1 MESVLKSF
9 SIGFL
14 LRSLFAGVFFLISYR
29 VTGDGVTAIATF
41 ESASLFAI
49 ALPVALIAGVTVY
62 SLHRSL
68 VYPFIEHFLNSKSA
82 VAAREPGCWPLISGP
97 TVDVLRRLWALG
109 AENGKIN
116 EAFGRH
122 ANTWADY
129 SHLQYASALS
139 VALGSFARTVTTPG
153 GYGLSW
159 ILIAGFVT
167 FFVGAVTSD
176 WRLHSVR
183 EQLRYGES

>member
-1 MESVLKSF
+1 MESVIKSF

-29 VTGDGVTAIATF
+29 VTGDGVTAITTF

-49 ALPVALIAGVTVY
+49 ALPVAVIAGVTVY

-68 VYPFIEHFLNSKSA
+68 VYPFIEHFLNSKTA
-82 VAAREPGCWPLISGP
+82 IAARERERWPLISEP
-97 TVDVLRRLWALG
+97 TVDVLRRLWTLG

-116 EAFGRH
+116 EAFARH

-129 SHLQYASALS
+129 THLQYASALS
-139 VALGSFARTVTTPG
+139 IAFGSFARTITTPG
-153 GYGLSW
+153 GYGPSW

-167 FFVGAVTSD
+167 FAIGAVTSD

-183 EQLRYGES
+183 EQLRYGET